1 MGSGFAGEFHLRSY
15 SCLFVKFV
23 FRMCRVWTSGQEGLI
38 RFPGGSGCL
47 TFSHCRCGR
56 SRNSAVRGKG
66 TRFAE
71 FFGDMACVGGRN
83 CRRHALDLRPTGI
96 RCRLDGLERN
106 LDFSVAPFQ
115 RRLGVRR
122 FPQLRAKGVSDH
134 RQRVATRPAE
144 RTCSHLLMNWP
155 RANNGPWAPR
165 GFSSFHN
172 WRGGELSGWALF
184 PDAAVLGPVL
194 AKLPSRSP
202 HPL

>member
-1 MGSGFAGEFHLRSY
+1 MPDLLALPLWAIAQQCRSWEGNALRR
-15 SCLFVKFV
+15 V
-23 FRMCRVWTSGQEGLI
+23 FRRHGL
-38 RFPGGSGCL
+38 R
-47 TFSHCRCGR
+47 
-56 SRNSAVRGKG
+56 
-66 TRFAE
+66 
-71 FFGDMACVGGRN
+71 GGRN

-115 RRLGVRR
+115 RHLRVRR

-134 RQRVATRPAE
+134 RQRAATRPAE
-144 RTCSHLLMNWP
+144 RTCSHLLMNSSCEY
-155 RANNGPWAPR
+155 GPWAPR
-165 GFSSFHN
+165 GFSSFQTC
-172 WRGGELSGWALF
+172 RGGELSWGAQF